1 MSSIYRSR
9 WELIFLVKHK
19 KGPKMSVQSA
29 AKYLKKSKGWAYN
42 VLDIFK
48 RTGNVDFSEEKGQK
62 KVTTEIEDL
71 KMVNFATADKPKTSG
86 EIAAILTHK
95 GTKVSRFTVGRRLRD
110 YNLRWKCLLKK
121 PLLSQ
126 PQIERRFQWANDNL
140 NRDWTRVIFTDE
152 STFELN
158 CQVTRAWQF
167 RGIPKIYRTVKHPVK
182 VSVWGCFSSK
192 GFGKLVIISGTLESN
207 QMVEIYEKGLLPSA
221 HKFYGKKR
229 KDWHLLEDGDPKHTS
244 KLSKAWKTEKE
255 VKVLDWPANSPD
267 CNPIENVWAFMKARI
282 RERNITTKA
291 GLIRAI
297 KEEWA
302 NLTIEYAQVLA
313 QSCPRRCHAVMA
325 NNGDW
330 IPY

>member
-9 WELIFLVKHK
+9 WELIFLVKHA
-19 KGPKMSVQSA
+19 KGPKMTVKSA
-29 AKYLKKSKGWAYN
+29 AKYLKKSSGWAYE
-42 VLDIFK
+42 VLGIFEK
-48 RTGNVDFSEEKGQK
+48 TGNVDFSEEKGQK
-62 KVTTEIEDL
+62 RVTTDKEDL
-71 KMVNFATADKPKTSG
+71 EMVKLATADKPKTSG
-86 EIAAILTHK
+86 EIAAILTNK
-95 GTKVSRFTVGRRLRD
+95 GTKVSRSTVSRRL
-110 YNLRWKCLLKK
+110 NEHNVLWKCLLKK

-152 STFELN
+152 STFELD
-158 CQVTRAWQF
+158 CQMTHAWQF

-182 VSVWGCFSSK
+182 VSVWGCFSSR
-192 GFGKLVIISGTLESN
+192 GFGKLVIISGTLESK
-207 QMVEIYEKGLLPSA
+207 QMVEIYENGLLPSA
-221 HKFYGKKR
+221 QRFYGKKN
-229 KDWHLLEDGDPKHTS
+229 KNWYLLEDGDPKHTS
-244 KLSKAWKTEKE
+244 KLSKAWKAGKG

-267 CNPIENVWAFMKARI
+267 CNPIENVWALMKARI
-282 RERNITTKA
+282 RQRNITTRV

-302 NLTIEYAQVLA
+302 CLTIEYAQVLGK
-313 QSCPRRCHAVMA
+313 SCPRRCHAVIA